1 MSQHRYDAKDP
12 KYRILYNH
20 FNQPGHDRCLTMKVR
35 IIEKIYHHTN
45 SPILSTPYRTDRELF
60 WIKELGTAMP
70 YGCNDNIKGVGNL
83 SSPGCNEINVMSLF
97 NTIPRTKR
105 SHGHKRIQHPNVKK
119 SSKPRTL
126 EDTFNDLLSNIQK
139 PLGIHHIR
147 TILFSLPVN
156 YLKDLRDFGLDKGG
170 VDPFSPKY
178 RLSSIICD
186 VASFRLFKP
195 VRSEPLHD
203 NNRKFL
209 HIPFANKGIDAINI
223 SNILNRKE
231 VVKEIPPYFKN
242 QSVPIVSYSYTNS
255 IGRKIFN
262 YKEALQD
269 INIEEYL
276 KNPLTCDCSHS
287 PFQYNPSGH
296 VITGDLNI
304 IQHENLRKVISHG
317 PKFREPQH
325 INWKHNFKIIMDA
338 VEDYARRWIKREVD
352 QDPELESLSD
362 WVRTIRSLVQGR
374 IHKLKNC
381 VNSRPKFVFKD
392 QEAVK
397 CLSSLH
403 DKYVIVP
410 VDKASNN
417 IVFVCKSYYFECL
430 IKELGINNNTSSNT
444 TYKPTSFD
452 KDEILANHR
461 SFMTSLNIPSGK
473 ESEDLPYLYWI
484 PKLHKTPYKERY
496 IAGSSTCSTKELSI
510 HLTKIL
516 SAVKEGQQKYCET
529 VYSRSGINHMW
540 ILKNSKDLLDN
551 LKSRSFSQ
559 VSSIKTFDFSTL
571 YTTLPHDKLK
581 TRLKET
587 IHKAFSHRNYGSK
600 SVVLGY
606 NSTYFS
612 NKIHKGKTCY
622 SEEQVISMLEF
633 LIDNIFVSFGGTL
646 FQQVVG
652 IPMGTNCAPLLADL
666 FLYSYESEFLQKLVK
681 DKKIHEA
688 RAFNFT
694 YRYIDDVLSINNSRF
709 AEFLPLIYP
718 PELEVKETTDTASS
732 ASFLDLYLEFDD
744 SGQLSTKIYDKRD
757 DFNFKIIN
765 FPNMCSNI
773 PASPAYGVYISQ
785 LIRYAR
791 ASSNY
796 SDFLKRHLHLRNRLL
811 DQGYKK
817 IRLIRSLKK
826 FIFRYQYLVE
836 IYSVSAE
843 KIISDA
849 FSYSENV

>member
-1 MSQHRYDAKDP
+1 MLHSTISLLDFGIVPTVWNCSYSMKLFLQYGIVPTVWNCSYSMKLFLQYGIVP
-12 KYRILYNH
+12 TVWNCSYSMKLFLQYGIVPTVWNCSYN
-20 FNQPGHDRCLTMKVR
+20 M
-35 IIEKIYHHTN
+35 
-45 SPILSTPYRTDRELF
+45 ELF
-60 WIKELGTAMP
+60 IQYGIVPTVWNCSYNMELFLQ
-70 YGCNDNIKGVGNL
+70 YGIVPTIWNC
-83 SSPGCNEINVMSLF
+83 SYSMELF
-97 NTIPRTKR
+97 LQYGIVPTIWNC
-105 SHGHKRIQHPNVKK
+105 SYSMELFLQY
-119 SSKPRTL
+119 
-126 EDTFNDLLSNIQK
+126 
-139 PLGIHHIR
+139 GI
-147 TILFSLPVN
+147 VN

-304 IQHENLRKVISHG
+304 IQHESLRKVISHG

-381 VNSRPKFVFKD
+381 VNSRPKSVFKD

-410 VDKASNN
+410 ADKASNN

-430 IKELGINNNTSSNT
+430 IKELGINSNTSSNI

-551 LKSRSFSQ
+551 LKSRSVSQ

-600 SVVLGY
+600 FVVLGY

-612 NKIHKGKTCY
+612 NKFIK
-622 SEEQVISMLEF
+622 
-633 LIDNIFVSFGGTL
+633 
-646 FQQVVG
+646 
-652 IPMGTNCAPLLADL
+652 
-666 FLYSYESEFLQKLVK
+666 VK
-681 DKKIHEA
+681 HA
-688 RAFNFT
+688 T
-694 YRYIDDVLSINNSRF
+694 
-709 AEFLPLIYP
+709 P
-718 PELEVKETTDTASS
+718 
-732 ASFLDLYLEFDD
+732 
-744 SGQLSTKIYDKRD
+744 
-757 DFNFKIIN
+757 
-765 FPNMCSNI
+765 
-773 PASPAYGVYISQ
+773 
-785 LIRYAR
+785 
-791 ASSNY
+791 
-796 SDFLKRHLHLRNRLL
+796 RN
-811 DQGYKK
+811 K
-817 IRLIRSLKK
+817 
-826 FIFRYQYLVE
+826 
-836 IYSVSAE
+836 
-843 KIISDA
+843 
-849 FSYSENV
+849 